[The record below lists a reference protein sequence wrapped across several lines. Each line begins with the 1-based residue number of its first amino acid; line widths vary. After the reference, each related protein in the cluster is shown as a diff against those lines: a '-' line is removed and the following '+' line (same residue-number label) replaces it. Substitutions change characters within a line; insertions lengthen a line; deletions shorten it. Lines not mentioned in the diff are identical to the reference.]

1 MPKRTPEK
9 KKKSN
14 FIFSDFGILLDLVCC
29 LGRVHLHKN
38 PRNICVAICFGFT
51 KKSLVCLDYQ
61 KTSAEIQRFLP
72 FIKGRN
78 LLLREHISFLTPKN
92 PRTPIFYML
101 PKIHNPN
108 NPGRPIVLACDG
120 PTENLSLY
128 IDSFIK
134 PLAQQVKSYI
144 KESNQFLQKLTELG
158 QVPPNS
164 YPGIHLKFCSFITW
178 HAYHQPNL
186 QRYQVYLVIF

>member
-14 FIFSDFGILLDLVCC
+14 FIFSDFCILLDLVCS

-51 KKSLVCLDYQ
+51 KQSLVCLDYQ

-128 IDSFIK
+128 IDQLVYQTPSSASQIIHQGIQPIPTK
-134 PLAQQVKSYI
+134 TDGTWSSPTQL
-144 KESNQFLQKLTELG
+144 L
-158 QVPPNS
+158 
-164 YPGIHLKFCSFITW
+164 PGHPSEIL
-178 HAYHQPNL
+178 
-186 QRYQVYLVIF
+186 